1 MFLYLALLGAVLVL
15 STIFI
20 LRKTPSYSS
29 TTTSTATTTE
39 DGAVPPEPPRV
50 PFWVPFVGNA
60 LAFGRDSQGYLQQ
73 CQKTYGDAFRLKMM
87 GQDYVFVL
95 DPFSFPNVF
104 REEKKNL
111 SFIAIVREFACK
123 CFGASW
129 DEFEKQNHETVHKCE
144 TPPSSLRRFRS
155 LRLFRFSFFPQDSSF
170 FRISLSWRA
179 SFFWVLCAHHRFRSF
194 FICTGN
200 SSPIYRALSCRPSPL
215 ACANISSARSR
226 RRPSRSC
233 FGPTPAPSGR
243 TATCGGSSW
252 RSSTLRVHAPL
263 TTHFFPTSQI
273 PPAFREACIPSL
285 HATGFVFGWCCV
297 AWLPAVA

>member
-29 TTTSTATTTE
+29 TTTSTTTTTE

-73 CQKTYGDAFRLKMM
+73 CQKTYGDVFRLKMM

-144 TPPSSLRRFRS
+144 TPPSSPPS
-155 LRLFRFSFFPQDSSF
+155 LSFFASF
-170 FRISLSWRA
+170 SLFVLSLSGL
-179 SFFWVLCAHHRFRSF
+179 FVL
-194 FICTGN
+194 
-200 SSPIYRALSCRPSPL
+200 
-215 ACANISSARSR
+215 
-226 RRPSRSC
+226 
-233 FGPTPAPSGR
+233 
-243 TATCGGSSW
+243 
-252 RSSTLRVHAPL
+252 
-263 TTHFFPTSQI
+263 
-273 PPAFREACIPSL
+273 
-285 HATGFVFGWCCV
+285 
-297 AWLPAVA
+297 

>member
-15 STIFI
+15 SAIFI
-20 LRKTPSYSS
+20 LRKNPSSSS
-29 TTTSTATTTE
+29 TTPSTE

-144 TPPSSLRRFRS
+144 TPSPPPSL
-155 LRLFRFSFFPQDSSF
+155 SFF
-170 FRISLSWRA
+170 A
-179 SFFWVLCAHHRFRSF
+179 SFAFLGP
-194 FICTGN
+194 FI
-200 SSPIYRALSCRPSPL
+200 L
-215 ACANISSARSR
+215 
-226 RRPSRSC
+226 
-233 FGPTPAPSGR
+233 
-243 TATCGGSSW
+243 
-252 RSSTLRVHAPL
+252 
-263 TTHFFPTSQI
+263 
-273 PPAFREACIPSL
+273 
-285 HATGFVFGWCCV
+285 
-297 AWLPAVA
+297 

>member
-15 STIFI
+15 SAIFI
-20 LRKTPSYSS
+20 LRKNPSSSS
-29 TTTSTATTTE
+29 TTTSTE

-144 TPPSSLRRFRS
+144 TPPLRRRFRS
-155 LRLFRFSFFPQDSSF
+155 LRLSLFVLSQDPSF
-170 FRISLSWRA
+170 FRSSLSMESFVLLGPMCSPSFSFCHCLHRQFITFLQGVELPALTTRMREHLERAVKEKTQPQLLRADTSAEWQAGHMWRFVMEVLYVA
-179 SFFWVLCAHHRFRSF
+179 GTCSPHTCLAPYLKFFPPRNRFRF
-194 FICTGN
+194 LVG
-200 SSPIYRALSCRPSPL
+200 
-215 ACANISSARSR
+215 
-226 RRPSRSC
+226 
-233 FGPTPAPSGR
+233 
-243 TATCGGSSW
+243 
-252 RSSTLRVHAPL
+252 
-263 TTHFFPTSQI
+263 
-273 PPAFREACIPSL
+273 
-285 HATGFVFGWCCV
+285 V
-297 AWLPAVA
+297 AWHGFGVEPIADPHLEL